1 MVVKDLNFQFE
12 GEGFKSSQLQPTI
25 ILVLL
30 MWSLTLNEFC
40 FYFK

>member
-25 ILVLL
+25 ILSVVNVESNL
-30 MWSLTLNEFC
+30 
-40 FYFK
+40 K